1 MYGRSGRGILPI
13 YGEFMADEKRIMFE
27 IYREAADDRRY
38 RVVYFTELGEHER
51 ATQIGDATRGDHVF
65 DGFILSREGSQ
76 AKRAVSG
83 ILERLNKGE
92 AVAASDMER
101 ELKPFLSS

>member
-1 MYGRSGRGILPI
+1 
-13 YGEFMADEKRIMFE
+13 MFE
-27 IYREAADDRRY
+27 IYREADDDRRY

-51 ATQIGDATRGDHVF
+51 EKEIAYAARGDHVF
-65 DGFILSREGSQ
+65 DGFILSREGPR
-76 AKRAVSG
+76 AKRAVAG

-92 AVAASDMER
+92 AVDASALER